1 MTALLNQAQP
11 ITMTSLELVDFIND
25 DRRARAG
32 AAGVKFPSQGF
43 AYLQH
48 ADFLKKVPDVLG
60 REHAGNFS
68 CMFDVVIGNGAVRQ
82 SPGYRFP
89 KREACLMAM
98 SYSYEL
104 QAKVFDRMTALESV
118 QAPATTLP
126 NFADPV
132 AAARAWADEREVSQK
147 QQAQLEAAKPKV
159 AFVDTYVQ
167 ASSGSKGFRQVCKL
181 LNANENEFRAFL
193 KERDIMYR
201 LGNEWTPRAH
211 HIAAGRFEVKARVAE
226 HADTSHAYNQALFT
240 PKGVN
245 WVAAEWAKH
254 RVALVVAGKAVAL

>member
-11 ITMTSLELVDFIND
+11 ITMTSLELVDFINQQRKEGEAVLRHD
-25 DRRARAG
+25 DFMR
-32 AAGVKFPSQGF
+32 
-43 AYLQH
+43 
-48 ADFLKKVPDVLG
+48 KVPRVLG
-60 REHAGNFS
+60 EEGARKFS
-68 CMFDVVIGNGAVRQ
+68 DTYIHPQNGQ
-82 SPGYRFP
+82 TYSCYRFP

-104 QAKVFDRMTALESV
+104 QAKVFDRMTALESA
-118 QAPATTLP
+118 QAPVATLP